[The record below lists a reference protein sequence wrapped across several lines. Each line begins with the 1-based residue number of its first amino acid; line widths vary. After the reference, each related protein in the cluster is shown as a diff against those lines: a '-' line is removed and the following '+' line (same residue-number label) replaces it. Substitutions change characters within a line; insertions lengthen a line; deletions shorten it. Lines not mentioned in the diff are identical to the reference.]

1 MAEATAQIWLVTGAS
16 RGLGLDIAR
25 AALKAGHKVIACYRN
40 RSRNPSTFDEI
51 EALGGVWLQIDVVG
65 ENAESQ
71 VQSVI
76 AQYGRIDVLVNNAGY
91 PIMGSIEHTGYF
103 GLAYDSVKECVS

>member
-1 MAEATAQIWLVTGAS
+1 MAEVNTQIWFVTGAS

-25 AALKAGHKVIACYRN
+25 AALKAGHKVIACYR
-40 RSRNPSTFDEI
+40 SKSKNPSTFTEI
-51 EALGGVWLQIDVVG
+51 ESLGGVWLQLDVIG
-65 ENAESQ
+65 ENVESQ

-91 PIMGSIEHTGYF
+91 AILGSIEHTR
-103 GLAYDSVKECVS
+103 